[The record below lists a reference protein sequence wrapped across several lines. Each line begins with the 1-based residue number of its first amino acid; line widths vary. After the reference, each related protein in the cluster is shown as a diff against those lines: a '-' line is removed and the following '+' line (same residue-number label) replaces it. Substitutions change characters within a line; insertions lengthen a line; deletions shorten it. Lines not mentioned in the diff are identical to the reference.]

1 MHITIIRIK
10 KYQKLINLSLKY
22 KECYL
27 LGNIISWV
35 RYFLKIYL
43 KFYSNITSHNQTYQ
57 NV

>member
-1 MHITIIRIK
+1 MRIK
-10 KYQKLINLSLKY
+10 KYQKIINLSLKY

-35 RYFLKIYL
+35 RYFFKIYL
-43 KFYSNITSHNQTYQ
+43 MFYSNITSHNQTYQ